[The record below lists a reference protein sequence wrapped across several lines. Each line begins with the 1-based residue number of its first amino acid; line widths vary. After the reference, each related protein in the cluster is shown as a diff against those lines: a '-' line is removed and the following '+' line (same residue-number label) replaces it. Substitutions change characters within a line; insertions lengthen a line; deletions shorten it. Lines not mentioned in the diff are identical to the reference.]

1 MRIGIYAG
9 CFDPLTFGHLWVI
22 EEGLRLFDRLY
33 VMIGKNPVKT
43 STFTE
48 EDRITMLNESLK
60 DKDSFSYVSSG
71 KVIVGI
77 LPDNVVVQARKIA
90 DLYKGYDGVEVYVLR
105 GIRDP
110 HDFKYE
116 ETICQTIRR
125 VDDNL
130 HHVFVVPP
138 EGHIGTSSTAVKEQW
153 VRYGWEMTSH
163 LVPEPVI
170 KMMKAYQGQHLAGY
184 SCLCAQYPNTSIFE
198 QTTAGFASP
207 PPRELCMWSS
217 SGHEMELTDQKS
229 IYGGTS
235 PSKYRYQFLDA
246 DDLFGTMVLT
256 CGKIRNFHDK
266 CLENGFMSYAD
277 KVSAN
282 QVQAML
288 DFCNVE
294 VISSE
299 TFHLKTIQIDSVT
312 PTGTRFLPCSH
323 SLGPII
329 VDLKTADLAAIDS
342 NKILGDVVIIE
353 GKHRWL
359 DAKDR
364 GETTIQAWVG
374 EKAFEKLGFTNDNTI

>member
-9 CFDPLTFGHLWVI
+9 CFDPPTFGHLWVI

-138 EGHIGTSSTAVKEQW
+138 EGHIGTSSTVVKEQW

-184 SCLCAQYPNTSIFE
+184 ACLCAQYPNTSIFE

-207 PPRELCMWSS
+207 PPRELSMWST
-217 SGHEMELTDQKS
+217 SGYRMELIDEE
-229 IYGGTS
+229 
-235 PSKYRYQFLDA
+235 
-246 DDLFGTMVLT
+246 DLFGTMILT
-256 CGKIRNFHDK
+256 CGKVKNFHNK
-266 CLENGFMSYAD
+266 SIENGFISYAS
-277 KVSAN
+277 KVSAT
-282 QVQAML
+282 QVQSML

-299 TFHLKTIQIDSVT
+299 TFHLKTIQIASVT

-329 VDLKTADLAAIDS
+329 VDLKTADLDAIDS
-342 NKILGDVVIIE
+342 KKVLGDVVIIE

-374 EKAFEKLGFTNDNTI
+374 EKAFEKLGLTNDNTI